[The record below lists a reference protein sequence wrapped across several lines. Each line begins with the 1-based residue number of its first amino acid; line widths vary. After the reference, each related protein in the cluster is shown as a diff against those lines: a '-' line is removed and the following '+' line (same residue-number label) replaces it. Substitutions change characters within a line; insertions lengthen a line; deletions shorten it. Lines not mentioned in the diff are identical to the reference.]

1 VNAVGPLPR
10 RTATG
15 KLVAE
20 AAVIR
25 HSSLPPATSPARPQG
40 ANRTSDSGG
49 EASAG
54 PVVGAPASPTPAKG
68 RRTAHRLFYLWLS
81 VEMAAGIVGLV
92 EIVFTFPSLIFLELG
107 RTSWEQ
113 ILPLFAVSGTVAVYL
128 GRSAAPLVAEV
139 ARLGQPVA

>member
-1 VNAVGPLPR
+1 
-10 RTATG
+10 
-15 KLVAE
+15 
-20 AAVIR
+20 
-25 HSSLPPATSPARPQG
+25 
-40 ANRTSDSGG
+40 
-49 EASAG
+49 
-54 PVVGAPASPTPAKG
+54 
-68 RRTAHRLFYLWLS
+68 
-81 VEMAAGIVGLV
+81 VGLV